1 MIPSTCKGIS
11 MRLIIALAASAAIL
25 AAAAPAAAQTKECTA
40 FRSGTSWTAKY
51 VAHVRADGRLFDT
64 VTTYSYQ
71 ATLPEKKPTDIYEVN
86 VNTSRLGKPAKG
98 IVLLEYGKRPDGE
111 ALGKVVIA
119 APAYANMA
127 AVVRAGFLGEP
138 DPVFDHRLVLKA
150 GPARAV
156 VWTVDAGKVKAL
168 PAMDALQFENAIA
181 GLGASDVEML
191 GAGGLA
197 DARKGA
203 GIITQLAK
211 GGRVEIQVLE
221 EGKPVTVAAFD
232 IPDAMAK
239 AATDGAA
246 AAKAE
251 ADRKVAAGQC
261 LAG

>member
-1 MIPSTCKGIS
+1 MRMIV
-11 MRLIIALAASAAIL
+11 ALATAATVACL
-25 AAAAPAAAQTKECTA
+25 AAPAVAQTKQCTA
-40 FRSGTSWTAKY
+40 FRSGTGWTAKY

-71 ATLPEKKPTDIYEVN
+71 ATLPDRTSTDIYEVN

-119 APAYANMA
+119 APAYANMS

-138 DPVFDHRLVLKA
+138 DPVFKHRLVLKA
-150 GPARAV
+150 GPARAT
-156 VWTVDAGKVKAL
+156 VWSVDAGKVKAL

-181 GLGASDVEML
+181 GLGGSDVEML
-191 GAGGLA
+191 GSGGLA

-211 GGRVEIQVLE
+211 GGRVEIQVME
-221 EGKPVTVAAFD
+221 VGKPVTVASFD
-232 IPDAMAK
+232 IPEAMTR

-261 LAG
+261 VAG